1 MKNFEIG
8 QKFWDEQNATEVEI
22 LEEHGAACY
31 FCKTI
36 EGACDDDAGKEG
48 RQFLATT
55 ELRNMRSI

>member
-1 MKNFEIG
+1 MNIFEIG
-8 QKFWDEQNATEVEI
+8 QRFWDEQNAREVEI

-31 FCKTI
+31 FCKTT

-48 RQFLATT
+48 RQFFATS